1 MWQLEVS
8 ICQTLKVLFN
18 FHHQDQPEIMS
29 KELVE
34 QPEKDILGSP
44 FYSSYHQKVNF
55 YLKLDDLIRDNPK
68 YNTSLLLVLV
78 GFLSAVAAVGAGQ
91 WDQVQSLDILKKCFT
106 GKKNDQMVRE
116 EAAAYQNQ
124 IEGFIAENDG

>member
-1 MWQLEVS
+1 M
-8 ICQTLKVLFN
+8 
-18 FHHQDQPEIMS
+18 
-29 KELVE
+29 
-34 QPEKDILGSP
+34 
-44 FYSSYHQKVNF
+44 
-55 YLKLDDLIRDNPK
+55 KLDDLIRDNPK